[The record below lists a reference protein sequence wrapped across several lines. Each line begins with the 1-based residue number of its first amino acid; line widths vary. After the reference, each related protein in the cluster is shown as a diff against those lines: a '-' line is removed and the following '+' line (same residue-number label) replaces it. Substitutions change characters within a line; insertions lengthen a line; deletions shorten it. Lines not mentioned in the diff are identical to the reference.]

1 MRGSFILT
9 PAELDFLHHFNH
21 ESITAAPGPATL
33 WLRQHEIFPTVMQ
46 SFQYAEQQS
55 NPRYIDRITE
65 DPLPPFRPAWSSRE
79 EFNARASQIVAV
91 FPELQQL
98 GSAFPHFQPSLTPK
112 PEKVL
117 T

>member
-1 MRGSFILT
+1 MSNSFILT
-9 PAELDFLHHFNH
+9 AAELDFLHHFNH
-21 ESITAAPGPATL
+21 ESVTATPGPATL

-55 NPRYIDRITE
+55 NTRYIDRITE

-79 EFNARASQIVAV
+79 EFNARASEIVAV
-91 FPELQQL
+91 FPELKQL
-98 GSAFPHFQPSLTPK
+98 GSALPDFHPNFTSA

-117 T
+117 S